1 MQPFILIT
9 YNECIFLAYDGSR
22 NLQIPNKEQP
32 LQKKDNDCL
41 IYISDFLTKV
51 YGHFALSDKMQ
62 IPDVLKEACIIMHL
76 KKNNDRQQ
84 KAEDLVN
91 QMVEYAILIFE
102 ARFLGCQALF
112 IFDNAS
118 SHAAFLPN
126 VFVAKYMN
134 LSPKGKQPKIHSAYF
149 GDRIQ

>member
-1 MQPFILIT
+1 MQLLILVT
-9 YNECIFLAYDGSR
+9 HDECIFLAYDGSQS
-22 NLQIPNKEQP
+22 LQIPNEEQP

-76 KKNNDRQQ
+76 KKNNDRWQ

-91 QMVEYAILIFE
+91 
-102 ARFLGCQALF
+102 
-112 IFDNAS
+112 
-118 SHAAFLPN
+118 
-126 VFVAKYMN
+126 
-134 LSPKGKQPKIHSAYF
+134 
-149 GDRIQ
+149 